1 MARGRS
7 VPARASPKESPSGS
21 DNGYDNT
28 KSLTATIIPS
38 PSISPIPSNGTIIT
52 ARPNSKLLHNADALA
67 RMTIEL
73 NVRAMATQ
81 TARLEKNLSVLM
93 LRTKEDKEFRNTHDA
108 RVQSLVHEIQAV
120 KQRMEEVQ
128 GPEWNSKSNNDLEQC
143 KKDMHEIIG
152 ELKKEMKKEMSDL
165 KGRVGDISST
175 LDKLPTVAEAEALIS
190 NTRVTRSAL
199 KGKIQAKP
207 DAEKSRA
214 VPSKLSHSL
223 FYCTTAPEEAYE
235 CITEAAKTIKQRIE
249 DAISSTRRWN
259 RDHKSTKLK
268 DATFIANYLKQQ
280 SKRDPQMAVYIQKA
294 IQRHVY
300 HSGRPRSKTRPRN
313 LEQFCQKL
321 VWKDVLDT
329 VKDVLVDNRGQV
341 AKALGM

>member
-214 VPSKLSHSL
+214 VPK
-223 FYCTTAPEEAYE
+223 
-235 CITEAAKTIKQRIE
+235 AAKTIKQRIE